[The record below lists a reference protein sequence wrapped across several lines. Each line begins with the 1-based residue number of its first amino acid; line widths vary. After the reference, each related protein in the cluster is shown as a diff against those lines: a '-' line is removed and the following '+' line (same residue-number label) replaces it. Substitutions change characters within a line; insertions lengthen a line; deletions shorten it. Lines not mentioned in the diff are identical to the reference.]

1 MPRVY
6 VFCIYGNASYF
17 HRNIQYHDNFKKKM
31 LTSEMYR
38 NLLILQLDENLM
50 FYYLSL
56 NIKKNSRHRNDRKVK
71 ISLYQID
78 IINTE
83 IFINMAKLN
92 RDGINYPKKE

>member
-38 NLLILQLDENLM
+38 NLLILQLDENLKRGIASVVLL
-50 FYYLSL
+50 FKFKY
-56 NIKKNSRHRNDRKVK
+56 KKK
-71 ISLYQID
+71 
-78 IINTE
+78 
-83 IFINMAKLN
+83 
-92 RDGINYPKKE
+92 